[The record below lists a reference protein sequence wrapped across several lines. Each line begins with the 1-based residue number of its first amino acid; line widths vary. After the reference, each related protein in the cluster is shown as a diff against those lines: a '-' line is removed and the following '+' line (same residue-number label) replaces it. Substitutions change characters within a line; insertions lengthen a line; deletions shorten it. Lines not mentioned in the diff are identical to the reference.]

1 MVRRGGGVGVRVR
14 CVEGSEVIVRR
25 VGGVGVR
32 VRCVEGSEV
41 MVSRGGGWEVRVRVR
56 CGEREGVWVGKEGR
70 GRMIGV
76 GMGAK
81 RLVGIVL

>member
-1 MVRRGGGVGVRVR
+1 MLFLYGG
-14 CVEGSEVIVRR
+14 
-25 VGGVGVR
+25 
-32 VRCVEGSEV
+32 
-41 MVSRGGGWEVRVRVR
+41 EVRVGKERSL
-56 CGEREGVWVGKEGR
+56 GREGGKEGR